1 MNKRGFVL
9 VFGLL
14 VVTVLVVLSSS
25 VYFKS
30 VNDNSLTR
38 RYTES
43 MRAFWLAEAG
53 VAMAGDALP
62 NQTPDYTFPGTNYMY
77 SAQSDPVPETSYL
90 YKVTSTG
97 TVALS
102 SGKALTRRIIAYV
115 RTNEA
120 ETGSFQYGIE
130 TTADLKIK
138 GAVEIHPSDSKKEN
152 STLDFAQL
160 FGYSK
165 ADMQAHATNVYTPST
180 FPSTISGLTWVNV
193 PSGETLTI
201 SGTGSGSGILIINGN
216 VKFSGTYDFNGIIY
230 VIGKL
235 TMHGTV
241 ETHGAVLAESGTELD
256 TILTGTV
263 DIYYD
268 KDQIDAALDVVRF
281 FVKDIV
287 SWKEEST
294 GS

>member
-30 VNDNSLTR
+30 LNENSLSR
-38 RYTES
+38 RYAES

-62 NQTPDYTFPGTNYMY
+62 DDLRTSGTIGGASYSTNAAQVTSSLYTI
-77 SAQSDPVPETSYL
+77 
-90 YKVTSTG
+90 TSTG
-97 TVALS
+97 TVELS
-102 SGKALTRRIIAYV
+102 PGKSLTRTIIASLKSNDV
-115 RTNEA
+115 Q
-120 ETGSFQYGIE
+120 TGSFQYGIE
-130 TTADLKIK
+130 TTADLIIK
-138 GAVEIHPSDSKKEN
+138 GAVEIYPSDSKKEG
-152 STLDFAQL
+152 STLDFANL
-160 FGYSK
+160 FGFSK
-165 ADMQAHATNVYTPST
+165 ADLQAHADHVYTPST
-180 FPSTISGLTWVNV
+180 FPDTISGLTWVNV
-193 PSGETLTI
+193 PTGKTLTI
-201 SGTGSGSGILIINGN
+201 SGDGSGSGILIINGD

-241 ETHGAVLAESGTELD
+241 ETHGAVLAESGTKLD
-256 TILTGTV
+256 TTLTGTV

-268 KDQIDAALDVVRF
+268 QGQIEAALNEVRF
-281 FVKDIV
+281 VTKDIV